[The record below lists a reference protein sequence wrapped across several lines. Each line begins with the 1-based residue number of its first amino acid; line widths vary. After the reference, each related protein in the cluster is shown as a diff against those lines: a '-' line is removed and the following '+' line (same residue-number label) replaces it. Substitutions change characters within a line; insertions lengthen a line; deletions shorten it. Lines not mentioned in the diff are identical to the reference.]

1 MHLRKAVVHDVP
13 QIQKLINHYA
23 DQGLMLAR
31 SLSSLYGGIREFIVA
46 EHDNKIVGIGALQI
60 VWSDLAEI
68 RSLAIAP
75 GYVKNGLGSR
85 IVSALVEEAN
95 ELGIP
100 QVFTL
105 TYQPGFFTKC
115 GFHVIDK
122 EELPNKI
129 WKDCLDCVKFPN
141 CDETALLKKL

>member
-1 MHLRKAVVHDVP
+1 MQLRKAVISDVP
-13 QIQKLINHYA
+13 QIQNLINYYA
-23 DQGLMLAR
+23 EKGLMLGR

-46 EHDNKIVGIGALQI
+46 EKDAKIVGTGALHI

-75 GYVKNGLGSR
+75 EYVKNGLGSR
-85 IVSALVEEAN
+85 IVHALVEEAR
-95 ELGIP
+95 ELGVS

-105 TYQPGFFTKC
+105 TYQPGFFEKC

-122 EELPNKI
+122 EQLPNKV

-141 CDETALLKKL
+141 CDETALLQIL